1 VTTRLWVA
9 AIFLP
14 ATILLPEAASAQV
27 EEGLLVQPAIPQ
39 DFGRDRNVSVQQ
51 QSRPDYAQLG
61 VPLGGI
67 TLFPSVDIGTG
78 ATTNTYNT
86 SRNHI
91 AAPFLYQQGS
101 ARLVSGWSRHLL
113 QVSGSTTHR
122 EYIGEPQRNEH
133 LWNFDALG
141 RLDVYHSL
149 KIDGDVSIAR
159 KAENSFSGEVSPVV
173 AALSRYRREAESL
186 KATYTEGRVR
196 AFALFDRA
204 DFAFEPI
211 PLRAGGERDQSQRDR
226 QVTRLTTQLE
236 YARTPSVSLFAQLGG
251 SRTHFDQ
258 LLQSGLPNVDSKA
271 VRFLSGVN
279 VDIAGRVR
287 GTIGVGYGVRDFDAG
302 IYRTVRGFSFETQL
316 EAFPTRRLTLGLTGQ
331 RSIED
336 ATIGSFN
343 PFINTRLTVRS
354 DYELLQNLIVSA
366 TGDLSHLSFQI
377 SENTTNSY
385 GASASARFLVSRR
398 LNFRGGLTYR
408 QRPPSDT
415 SSSLSEARIET
426 AITFQL

>member
-1 VTTRLWVA
+1 VIIRLWA
-9 AIFLP
+9 AFVLP
-14 ATILLPEAASAQV
+14 ATVLLPKAACAQV

-39 DFGRDRNVSVQQ
+39 DFGGDRNVSVQQ
-51 QSRPDYAQLG
+51 QSRADYAQLG

-78 ATTNTYNT
+78 ATSNTYNT
-86 SRNHI
+86 SNNHI

-101 ARLVSGWSRHLL
+101 ANLVSGWSRHLL

-122 EYIGEPQRNEH
+122 EYVGEPQRNEH
-133 LWNFDALG
+133 LWNVGATG
-141 RLDVYHSL
+141 RVDVYHSF
-149 KIDGDVSIAR
+149 KIDLNVSMAR

-173 AALSRYRREAESL
+173 AALSRYRREAGSL
-186 KATYTEGRVR
+186 KATYTQGRVR
-196 AFALFDRA
+196 AFALIDHA
-204 DFAFEPI
+204 DFTFAPI

-226 QVTRLTTQLE
+226 EVTRVTTQLE

-251 SRTHFDQ
+251 SRTHYDH
-258 LLQSGLPNVDSKA
+258 LLQSGLPNVDSSA

-287 GTIGVGYGVRDFDAG
+287 GTIGVGYSIRDFDAG

-316 EAFPTRRLTLGLTGQ
+316 EAFPTRRLTLGLTGR

-336 ATIGSFN
+336 ATVGSFN
-343 PFINTRLTVRS
+343 PYLNTSVTLRS
-354 DYELLQNLIVSA
+354 DYELLRNLVLSA
-366 TGDLSHLSFQI
+366 TGDISHLAFQI
-377 SENTTNSY
+377 SRSTTNFYS
-385 GASASARFLVSRR
+385 ASGSARFLVSRR
-398 LNFRGGLTYR
+398 LNLRGGLTYR
-408 QRPPSDT
+408 QRPPSDN

-426 AITFQL
+426 AVTFQL